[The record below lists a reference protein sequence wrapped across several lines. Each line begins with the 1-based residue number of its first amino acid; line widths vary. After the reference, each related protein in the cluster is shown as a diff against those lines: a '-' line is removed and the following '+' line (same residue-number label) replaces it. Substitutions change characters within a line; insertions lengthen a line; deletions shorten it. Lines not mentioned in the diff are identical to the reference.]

1 MATTFPTGYRLMR
14 ALGRLNRW
22 VTHEVPSDV
31 PAAQLRLLA
40 LISELGRT
48 RVGELAAA
56 DHCTQ
61 PTMTTQL
68 NKLQRAGLVA
78 RRPDPSD
85 ARAQR
90 VELTSAGADVLD
102 RTRAARGQFLDAELG
117 RCPASQREDLLA
129 AVDTLERLLGQLSH
143 P

>member
-1 MATTFPTGYRLMR
+1 MATTIPTGYRLAR
-14 ALGRLNRW
+14 VVGRLNRW
-22 VTHEVPSDV
+22 VTHEVSSDL

-40 LISELGRT
+40 LIGELGPA

-56 DHCTQ
+56 DHCSQ

-68 NKLQRAGLVA
+68 NRLERAGFIA
-78 RRPDPSD
+78 RRSDPSD

-90 VELTSAGADVLD
+90 VELTDTGAEVLD
-102 RTRAARGQFLDAELG
+102 DTRSARGEFLDSQLD
-117 RCPASQREDLLA
+117 RCPTSHREELVA
-129 AVDTLERLLGQLSH
+129 AVDTLERLLGQLSR